1 MPIVEIH
8 MLEGRSDELK
18 EELIVN
24 LTRTVHETL
33 NAPVESIRVIIDEM
47 PLQHFG
53 IAGQSVRKR
62 RSQGR

>member
-18 EELIVN
+18 EELIAN
-24 LTRTVHETL
+24 LTRTVQETL